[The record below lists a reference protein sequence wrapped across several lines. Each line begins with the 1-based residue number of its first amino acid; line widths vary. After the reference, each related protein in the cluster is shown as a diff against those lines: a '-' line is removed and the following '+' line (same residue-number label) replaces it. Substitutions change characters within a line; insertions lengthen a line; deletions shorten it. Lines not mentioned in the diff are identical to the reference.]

1 MDGVIKNSRRGG
13 VANHASSVDHRRV
26 QRSST
31 LNRKFV
37 KKPVARPKVT
47 SSVAAGAK
55 SLRRAVGGRTILQK
69 GGSVKLQPIHNV
81 AAKQQPA
88 QAQKT
93 ERHIS
98 VGELERGAVH
108 HSIDQ
113 QNAQRQQAQSA
124 QAQRKAA
131 IQQVAK
137 KRGEDVYV

>member
-1 MDGVIKNSRRGG
+1 M
-13 VANHASSVDHRRV
+13 
-26 QRSST
+26 
-31 LNRKFV
+31 
-37 KKPVARPKVT
+37 T

-69 GGSVKLQPIHNV
+69 GGSVKLQPIHNITT
-81 AAKQQPA
+81 KQQPA
-88 QAQKT
+88 QTQKT

-98 VGELERGAVH
+98 VGEIERVTVH

-137 KRGEDVYV
+137 KRGEDVYVKNARVQAVKERMAAKRSRNPTGLESHEPYR